1 MQTPSLCN
9 QHRGKY
15 STTTTCHVPI
25 CRFSL
30 VGGESENRVGGILF
44 WSLWVKK
51 HTAAFAWFI
60 FRRLA
65 GQNKSLDLPFYEP
78 LARFT

>member
-1 MQTPSLCN
+1 MLHIFEFFFKNRFVMQNPSLCN

-15 STTTTCHVPI
+15 SVIMTTCPAPLF
-25 CRFSL
+25 RFPL

-51 HTAAFAWFI
+51 HTAAFA
-60 FRRLA
+60 R
-65 GQNKSLDLPFYEP
+65 
-78 LARFT
+78 